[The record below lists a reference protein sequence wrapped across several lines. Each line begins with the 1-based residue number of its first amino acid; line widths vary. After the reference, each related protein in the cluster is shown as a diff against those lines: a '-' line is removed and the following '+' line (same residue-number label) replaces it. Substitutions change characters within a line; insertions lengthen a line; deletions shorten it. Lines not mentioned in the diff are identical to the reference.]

1 MLDVFMFLKFE
12 IISSI
17 NAVSWSLFGTS
28 ESLDVWMT
36 SSEIGIS
43 MERGA

>member
-12 IISSI
+12 IISSM
-17 NAVSWSLFGTS
+17 NAVSWSLFGAS

-36 SSEIGIS
+36 SLEIEIS
-43 MERGA
+43 IERGA

>member
-1 MLDVFMFLKFE
+1 MFMFLKFE
-12 IISSI
+12 IMSSM
-17 NAVSWSLFGTS
+17 NAVSWLLFGAS